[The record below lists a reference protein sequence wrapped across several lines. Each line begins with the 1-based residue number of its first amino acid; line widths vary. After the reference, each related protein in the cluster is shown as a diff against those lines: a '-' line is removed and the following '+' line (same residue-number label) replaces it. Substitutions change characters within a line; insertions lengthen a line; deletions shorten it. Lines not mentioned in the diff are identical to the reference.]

1 MNTVFA
7 DAFYFVGL
15 VNRADQHHTR
25 IVAAARQLRD
35 EVLTTEWILAEF
47 ADALAES
54 SSRRL
59 VPQFIRALEQDPKV
73 RIFRADTDLFH
84 RGLRLYEER
93 PDKEWSLTDC
103 LSFVVMEQ
111 ENIREALTGD
121 QHFEQAGFTA
131 LLK

>member
-1 MNTVFA
+1 MKAVFA

-15 VNRADQHHTR
+15 LNRADQYHAR
-25 IVAAARQLRD
+25 IVAAARQLRED
-35 EVLTTEWILAEF
+35 VLTTEWVLAEF

-73 RIFRADTDLFH
+73 RIVRAGSELFQ
-84 RGLRLYEER
+84 RGLQLYEER

-103 LSFVVMEQ
+103 LSFVVMEE

-121 QHFEQAGFTA
+121 QHFEQAGFIA